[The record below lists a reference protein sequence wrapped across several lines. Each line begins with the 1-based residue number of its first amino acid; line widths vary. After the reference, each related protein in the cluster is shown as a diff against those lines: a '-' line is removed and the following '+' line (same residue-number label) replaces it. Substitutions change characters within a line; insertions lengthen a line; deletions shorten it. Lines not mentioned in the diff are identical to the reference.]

1 MRLESLHQMKMKK
14 SELKNKISSKF
25 PYFSLIDISLAVDL
39 ILKNISDGL
48 KDDERIE
55 IRGFGSFS
63 VRSRKPIRGRNPK
76 TGSSVE
82 LGKRRIPYFRA
93 AKALNYKINH

>member
-1 MRLESLHQMKMKK
+1 MSHLQTKMKK
-14 SELKNKISSKF
+14 SDLKNKICLNLPNHS
-25 PYFSLIDISLAVDL
+25 PLDISLAVDL
-39 ILKNISDGL
+39 VSKCISDGL
-48 KDDERIE
+48 KRNERIE

-63 VRSRKPIRGRNPK
+63 VRFRNPK

-93 AKALNYKINH
+93 AKALNFKINH

>member
-14 SELKNKISSKF
+14 SELNNKIFSKF
-25 PYFSLIDISLAVDL
+25 SYLSLIDISLAVDL
-39 ILKNISDGL
+39 ISKNISDGL

-93 AKALNYKINH
+93 AKALNFKINH

>member
-1 MRLESLHQMKMKK
+1 MRLANLLQMKMKK
-14 SELKNKISSKF
+14 SELKNKISSNF
-25 PYFSLIDISLAVDL
+25 PNLSPMDISLAIDL
-39 ILKNISDGL
+39 LSKKITEGLKNN
-48 KDDERIE
+48 ERIE

-63 VRSRKPIRGRNPK
+63 VRTRRAIRGRNPK

-93 AKALNYKINH
+93 SKALNFKINH

>member
-1 MRLESLHQMKMKK
+1 MISPTLENFKRKTSAGNLIPIYK
-14 SELKNKISSKF
+14 KISLDFENPS
-25 PYFSLIDISLAVDL
+25 L

>member
-1 MRLESLHQMKMKK
+1 MRLGSLRQIKMKK

-25 PYFSLIDISLAVDL
+25 PYLSFIDISLGVDL
-39 ILKNISDGL
+39 LSKKISEGLKNN
-48 KDDERIE
+48 ERIE

>member
-1 MRLESLHQMKMKK
+1 MRLENPHQMKMKK
-14 SELKNKISSKF
+14 SELKTKYLQNFLI
-25 PYFSLIDISLAVDL
+25 SLIDISLAVDL
-39 ILKNISDGL
+39 ISKNISDGL

-93 AKALNYKINH
+93 AKALNFKINH

>member
-1 MRLESLHQMKMKK
+1 MKK
-14 SELKNKISSKF
+14 SDLKNKICSNLPNHS
-25 PYFSLIDISLAVDL
+25 PLDISLAVDL
-39 ILKNISDGL
+39 VSKCICDGL
-48 KDDERIE
+48 KKNERIE

-63 VRSRKPIRGRNPK
+63 IRNRNPIRGRNPK

-93 AKALNYKINH
+93 AKALNFKINH

>member
-1 MRLESLHQMKMKK
+1 MSRLQTKMKK
-14 SELKNKISSKF
+14 SDLKDKICSNLPNHS
-25 PYFSLIDISLAVDL
+25 PLDISLAVDF
-39 ILKNISDGL
+39 ISKYICDGL
-48 KDDERIE
+48 KKNERIE

-63 VRSRKPIRGRNPK
+63 IRKRSPIRGRNPK

-93 AKALNYKINH
+93 AKALNFKINH